1 MTPTN
6 RTRAAGAVAALALAT
21 ALAACG
27 ASGGDATSTK
37 DAPSTTTTEAKG
49 TTTTT
54 ADAETTTS
62 GAPQTTTTLS
72 DEGVDTETS
81 ELDTLPDGDHYG
93 YMAGHEMGKVEGQDV
108 EVIIWDEV
116 ELLTGDAAVAAAHE
130 DGAIPADQDFVEN
143 DYYIRNNN
151 QKVRRLAVV
160 PDASVTTLASEGST
174 NTIPSSVSEVWKQP
188 FLFKINVGNV
198 RGITTVSSIDA
209 VYLP

>member
-1 MTPTN
+1 MTPT
-6 RTRAAGAVAALALAT
+6 TRARASGAVAAIALAT
-21 ALAACG
+21 TLAACG
-27 ASGGDATSTK
+27 ASGGEKASTK
-37 DAPSTTTTEAKG
+37 DASTTTTTEAA
-49 TTTTT
+49 TTSTTAEATTTT
-54 ADAETTTS
+54 AA
-62 GAPQTTTTLS
+62 QTTTTLS

-116 ELLTGDAAVAAAHE
+116 EFLTGDAAVQAAHE
-130 DGAIPADQDFVEN
+130 DGAIPADQDYVEN

-160 PDASVTTLASEGST
+160 PDASVTTLASDGST
-174 NTIPSSVSEVWKQP
+174 DNVPSSVSEVWKQP
-188 FLFKINVGNV
+188 HLFKINVGNV

-209 VYLP
+209 VWLP